1 MNSKNELTFIAFFR
15 KIVTYIT
22 TIFNHEKMLNNETKA
37 ALAEYKEMRNN
48 PIKYKR
54 YSSFD
59 ELLDEIL

>member
-1 MNSKNELTFIAFFR
+1 MNSKNELIFIAFFR

-22 TIFNHEKMLNNETKA
+22 TVFNNEKMLNNDTRT